1 MIQIVLCLE
10 IVAFTAL
17 VMSAIFLAV
26 AYIPHERKVLN
37 VKRSK
42 NLVQLASVLLGS
54 SGIVLVAQNYQLR
67 DITFYVQVMAH
78 IESAILILAMILLL
92 TKNFNTQK
100 FVFTQSIWIAA
111 CILILYGYYY
121 VYKGSIQNGWYY
133 LLNCIYIIQ
142 FFFYF
147 FTYKHL
153 FETWR
158 NKKYQYGK
166 YGSTIKFL
174 WLLLNLMATFVMS
187 MLFFPSRTLFSV
199 LIVFYIIT
207 FITFTILFYR
217 LLIIL
222 NIADFE
228 REYQYNMKGRDKAS
242 TQKNME
248 SALQGWIEN
257 KGFVE
262 RNITITTLAK
272 QLGTNRTYLSNHI
285 NENFGENFNTWVNQ
299 LRIKEAQVLLEESNR
314 SLHEIADSVG
324 FTDLPH
330 FSRTFKSVTGQSP
343 SAWRKQSGKSE

>member
-187 MLFFPSRTLFSV
+187 MLFFPSRTLFSA

-222 NIADFE
+222 
-228 REYQYNMKGRDKAS
+228 
-242 TQKNME
+242 
-248 SALQGWIEN
+248 
-257 KGFVE
+257 
-262 RNITITTLAK
+262 
-272 QLGTNRTYLSNHI
+272 H
-285 NENFGENFNTWVNQ
+285 
-299 LRIKEAQVLLEESNR
+299 
-314 SLHEIADSVG
+314 
-324 FTDLPH
+324 
-330 FSRTFKSVTGQSP
+330 SRL
-343 SAWRKQSGKSE
+343 

>member
-133 LLNCIYIIQ
+133 LLNCIISYSSFSISSPISICSKPGETKNISTESMAVPSS
-142 FFFYF
+142 FFGFC
-147 FTYKHL
+147 
-153 FETWR
+153 
-158 NKKYQYGK
+158 
-166 YGSTIKFL
+166 ST
-174 WLLLNLMATFVMS
+174 
-187 MLFFPSRTLFSV
+187 
-199 LIVFYIIT
+199 
-207 FITFTILFYR
+207 
-217 LLIIL
+217 
-222 NIADFE
+222 
-228 REYQYNMKGRDKAS
+228 
-242 TQKNME
+242 
-248 SALQGWIEN
+248 
-257 KGFVE
+257 
-262 RNITITTLAK
+262 
-272 QLGTNRTYLSNHI
+272 
-285 NENFGENFNTWVNQ
+285 
-299 LRIKEAQVLLEESNR
+299 
-314 SLHEIADSVG
+314 
-324 FTDLPH
+324 
-330 FSRTFKSVTGQSP
+330 
-343 SAWRKQSGKSE
+343 

>member
-158 NKKYQYGK
+158 NKKYQ
-166 YGSTIKFL
+166 
-174 WLLLNLMATFVMS
+174 
-187 MLFFPSRTLFSV
+187 P
-199 LIVFYIIT
+199 
-207 FITFTILFYR
+207 
-217 LLIIL
+217 
-222 NIADFE
+222 
-228 REYQYNMKGRDKAS
+228 
-242 TQKNME
+242 
-248 SALQGWIEN
+248 
-257 KGFVE
+257 
-262 RNITITTLAK
+262 
-272 QLGTNRTYLSNHI
+272 
-285 NENFGENFNTWVNQ
+285 
-299 LRIKEAQVLLEESNR
+299 
-314 SLHEIADSVG
+314 
-324 FTDLPH
+324 
-330 FSRTFKSVTGQSP
+330 
-343 SAWRKQSGKSE
+343 

>member
-228 REYQYNMKGRDKAS
+228 REYQYNMKGRDGTRPVRKRIWKAHCKDGS
-242 TQKNME
+242 KTR
-248 SALQGWIEN
+248 AL
-257 KGFVE
+257 
-262 RNITITTLAK
+262 L
-272 QLGTNRTYLSNHI
+272 
-285 NENFGENFNTWVNQ
+285 
-299 LRIKEAQVLLEESNR
+299 KE
-314 SLHEIADSVG
+314 
-324 FTDLPH
+324 T
-330 FSRTFKSVTGQSP
+330 SP
-343 SAWRKQSGKSE
+343 SPLSPSSWAPTAPTCRIILMRTSGRILIPGSISCE

>member
-1 MIQIVLCLE
+1 M
-10 IVAFTAL
+10 A
-17 VMSAIFLAV
+17 
-26 AYIPHERKVLN
+26 
-37 VKRSK
+37 
-42 NLVQLASVLLGS
+42 
-54 SGIVLVAQNYQLR
+54 GI
-67 DITFYVQVMAH
+67 T
-78 IESAILILAMILLL
+78 
-92 TKNFNTQK
+92 
-100 FVFTQSIWIAA
+100 
-111 CILILYGYYY
+111 C
-121 VYKGSIQNGWYY
+121 
-133 LLNCIYIIQ
+133 CIYIIQ

-299 LRIKEAQVLLEESNR
+299 LRIKEAQVLLEENNR